1 MSRRGLTA
9 RRRWRTLVLYG
20 GVTPFVLFALFP
32 FYYMV
37 VTSLKGDP
45 ELYDLDAVP
54 FWIGQGVTLKHYRF
68 LLSETLFPRW
78 FLNTLFVSVSTV
90 LVSVVVGI
98 LAAYAIAR
106 LRFRGVS
113 TFGVGI
119 FITYL
124 VPPALLFIPLAIV
137 VTKLGLADTPW
148 ALILTYPTFLVP
160 FNTWLL
166 MGYFRTIPKEIEECA
181 MIDGCN
187 RLQALIRVVLP
198 IALPGIIC
206 AVLFSFTFS
215 WNEFLYALVFVSSG
229 DNKTITVGVTTE
241 LIRGDIYF
249 WGSLMAGGIIGALPI
264 VVAYVF
270 FLDYY
275 VSGLTGGAVKG

>member
-1 MSRRGLTA
+1 MSRLGLTA

-20 GVTPFVLFALFP
+20 GVAPFVLFALFP

-54 FWIGQGVTLKHYRF
+54 FWITQGVTLKHYRF
-68 LLSETLFPRW
+68 LLAETLFPRW
-78 FLNTLFVSVSTV
+78 FWNTLFVSVSTV
-90 LVSVVVGI
+90 VVSVGVGI

-137 VTKLGLADTPW
+137 VNKLGVADTPW

-166 MGYFRTIPKEIEECA
+166 MGYFRTIPREIEECA

-198 IALPGIIC
+198 IALPGVVC
-206 AVLFSFTFS
+206 AILFSFTFS

-229 DNKTITVGVTTE
+229 ANKTITVGVTSE

-264 VVAYVF
+264 VAAYVY

>member
-1 MSRRGLTA
+1 MSERPTTA
-9 RRRWRTLVLYG
+9 RRRKG
-20 GVTPFVLFALFP
+20 GVWPYAAIAPFVLFALFP

-45 ELYDLDAVP
+45 ELYDLDAIP
-54 FWIGQGVTLKHYRF
+54 YWITQGATLRHYVF
-68 LLSETLFPRW
+68 LLTETLFPRW
-78 FLNTLFVSVSTV
+78 FFNTLFVSAMTV
-90 LVSVVVGI
+90 MVSVGVGI
-98 LAAYAIAR
+98 LAAYAVAR
-106 LRFRGVS
+106 LRFRGVA

-124 VPPALLFIPLAIV
+124 VPPALLFIPLAII
-137 VTKLGLADTPW
+137 VTQLGLSDTAW
-148 ALILTYPTFLVP
+148 ALIVTYPTFLVP

-166 MGYFRTIPKEIEECA
+166 MGYFRTIPREIEECA

-187 RLQALIRVVLP
+187 RLQALLRVVLP
-198 IALPGIIC
+198 VALPGIVC
-206 AVLFSFTFS
+206 AILFSFTFA

-229 DNKTITVGVTTE
+229 VNKTITVGVTSE
-241 LIRGDIYF
+241 LIRGDVYF

>member
-1 MSRRGLTA
+1 
-9 RRRWRTLVLYG
+9 VLYG

-54 FWIGQGVTLKHYRF
+54 FWIHQGATLKHYRF
-68 LLSETLFPRW
+68 LLSETLFARW
-78 FLNTLFVSVSTV
+78 FVNTLFVSVSTV
-90 LVSVVVGI
+90 VVSVVVGI

-137 VTKLGLADTPW
+137 VTKLGVADTPW

-166 MGYFRTIPKEIEECA
+166 MGYFRTIPREIEECA

-249 WGSLMAGGIIGALPI
+249 WGSLMAAGILGSVPVAIAYSFFVDNYISGMTAGAI
-264 VVAYVF
+264 
-270 FLDYY
+270 
-275 VSGLTGGAVKG
+275 KW

>member
-1 MSRRGLTA
+1 MNNLGVRA

-32 FYYMV
+32 FYYMI

-54 FWIGQGVTLKHYRF
+54 FWIGQGATLKQYRF
-68 LLSETLFPRW
+68 LLLETLFPRW

-90 LVSVVVGI
+90 LISVVVGI

-113 TFGVGI
+113 TFGIGI

-137 VTKLGLADTPW
+137 VTRLGVADTPW

>member
-1 MSRRGLTA
+1 
-9 RRRWRTLVLYG
+9 VLYG